1 MKRAPWRAVAA
12 VLLVAILAGG
22 TAFAADKVQPT
33 PQKPLKLR
41 LGFEDPVDITKPEAA
56 YAMVFKSIVESR
68 TNGAVLV
75 DIFGHSVLGGSKAM
89 LEMVKSGSLDL
100 CIQTGAMAA
109 YYPPFQ
115 VISLPYL
122 FKSEDIAW
130 WVFDHSDYWKGLSAD
145 LTKKTGLRLLG
156 MGQNGVR
163 HFSNNTRPIH
173 SPADMKGIKFRVMQS
188 PIFVKFVEALGA
200 KAVPIAWAELYT
212 ALQTKVVDGQENPLA
227 IIELGKIHEVQKYL
241 TLDGHIWSEDALF
254 VNNALFESLP
264 KEIQVVFET
273 AGRQG
278 ALADRSAE
286 TVSTMITSMK
296 TISKGMQIYV
306 PTDKEKRQFIDLS
319 QTPVLQWLKGEVG
332 AAPVDGMLKAVK
344 DAEQALGY

>member
-1 MKRAPWRAVAA
+1 MKRTRWGALLA
-12 VLLVAILAGG
+12 VLLVVVFASG
-22 TAFAADKVQPT
+22 TVVAADKVQPT

-56 YAMVFKSIVESR
+56 YAMVFKSIVEAR

-89 LEMVKSGSLDL
+89 LEMVKSGSLDI
-100 CIQTGAMAA
+100 CIQTGAMGA
-109 YYPPFQ
+109 YYPAFQ

-130 WVFDHSDYWKGLSAD
+130 WVFDKSAYWKDLMAD
-145 LTKKTGLRLLG
+145 LNKKTGLRLLG

-163 HFSNNTRPIH
+163 HFSNNVRPIRT
-173 SPADMKGIKFRVMQS
+173 PADMKGIKFRVMQS

-227 IIELGKIHEVQKYL
+227 IIELGKIYEVQKHL
-241 TLDGHIWSEDALF
+241 TLDGHIWSEDAMF
-254 VNNALFESLP
+254 VNNALFERLP
-264 KEIQVVFET
+264 RDIQIIVET

-278 ALADRSAE
+278 AMADRAAE

-306 PTDKEKRQFIDLS
+306 PTDKEKQQFIEMS
-319 QTPVLQWLKGEVG
+319 QAPVLQWLRGEIG

-344 DAEQALGY
+344 EAEQALGF